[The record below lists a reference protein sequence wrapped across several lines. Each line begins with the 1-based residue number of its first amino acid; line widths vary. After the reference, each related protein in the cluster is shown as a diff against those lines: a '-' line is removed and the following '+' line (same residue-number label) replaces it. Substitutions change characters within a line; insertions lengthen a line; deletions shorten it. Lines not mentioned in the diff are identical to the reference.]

1 MIETSQFL
9 YQLWRDFSY
18 WFCRINN
25 LTDVAGYIF
34 LPLFWAFVFFSL
46 RKNSSR
52 KKIWLAVALIY
63 PAVLLVCFLITQ
75 MIFTDP
81 LHCVLIL
88 IPYFVGIVLGNLF
101 DTSKKWHWALVPI
114 LTLLTYSTVIFWKV
128 YPPVFYPFAEII
140 DEPLQDVELDVVQ
153 NADYE
158 IEMVLEDAWGD
169 DSRVIAIRER
179 NDSVF
184 YRAAYRMCGPESNV
198 DSTQWLPLN
207 TEKASTAVKSLK
219 NSIEKYEQEYH
230 SDLVNDGYSVRVS
243 LKDYKRKTSRRLGL
257 NNASILG
264 MQGAMAIENM
274 MFDLMPPRETFTT
287 LSYDEVSKKCSEP
300 RNAFVDSIVHN
311 QQNNT
316 APEQVK
322 APKRK
327 DSFELNNSEKK

>member
-1 MIETSQFL
+1 MNDIFRYLMIFATEIPPIIL
-9 YQLWRDFSY
+9 L
-18 WFCRINN
+18 I
-25 LTDVAGYIF
+25 LPGIIF
-34 LPLFWAFVFFSL
+34 FAL
-46 RKNSSR
+46 RKNTSW
-52 KKIWLAVALIY
+52 KKFWLVLGLLLPAVIVFRSIQWLVCKSDLETAIGGVFLLVLYVSGALIGNFFKTKKVLY
-63 PAVLLVCFLITQ
+63 VIAVSVIVMLLFLA
-75 MIFTDP
+75 FKW
-81 LHCVLIL
+81 
-88 IPYFVGIVLGNLF
+88 IVYH
-101 DTSKKWHWALVPI
+101 DSEM
-114 LTLLTYSTVIFWKV
+114 
-128 YPPVFYPFAEII
+128 YPFAEII

-158 IEMVLEDAWGD
+158 IEMVLEDAWGN
-169 DSRVIAIRER
+169 DSRIIAIRER

-184 YRAAYRMCGPESNV
+184 YHAAYRMCGPESNV

-219 NSIEKYEQEYH
+219 NAIEKYEQEYR
-230 SDLVNDGYSVRVS
+230 SDHVNDGYSVRVS
-243 LKDYKRKTSRRLGL
+243 LKDYKRKTSRRLDL
-257 NNASILG
+257 SNASILG
-264 MQGAMAIENM
+264 MQGAMAIEKM
-274 MFDLMPPRETFTT
+274 MLELMPPREIFTT

>member
-1 MIETSQFL
+1 MIKTSQFL

-18 WFCRINN
+18 SFCKIDN
-25 LTDVAGYIF
+25 LAEVAFFFF
-34 LPLFWAFVFFSL
+34 LAFVFCCL
-46 RKNSSR
+46 RKNSPR
-52 KKIWLAVALIY
+52 KKLWLAVTYIF
-63 PAVLLVCFLITQ
+63 PAVLLVGFSLTQ
-75 MIFTDP
+75 ALFSN
-81 LHCVLIL
+81 HCVLVF
-88 IPYFVGIVLGNLF
+88 IPYFIGMALGNMF
-101 DTSKKWHWALVPI
+101 NASKKLHWVLVPI
-114 LTLLTYSTVIFWKV
+114 MPLLTYSVIVFALV
-128 YPPVFYPFAEII
+128 YPPVFYPFGEIV
-140 DEPLQDVELDVVQ
+140 DEPLQNDELQVAQ

-179 NDSVF
+179 NDSIF
-184 YRAAYRMCGPESNV
+184 YHAAYRMCGPESNV

-219 NSIEKYEQEYH
+219 NAIEKYEQEYH
-230 SDLVNDGYSVRVS
+230 SYLVNDGYSLRVS
-243 LKDYKRKTSRRLGL
+243 LKDYKRKTSRQLDL
-257 NNASILG
+257 SNASILG
-264 MQGAMAIENM
+264 MQGAMAIEKM
-274 MFDLMPPRETFTT
+274 MLELMPPREIFTT